1 MQGTQGWSLVGELRS
16 HMPSTASRVAKRF
29 FFFLRSG
36 DYLHPLSLTLSL
48 LLANR
53 TKGKQW
59 YANSTSQPQKVL
71 TPNHWHSIMS
81 DRLLHIPCEARR
93 FFIYEAKKLSLSK
106 LCLAKLVWFLS
117 HYFLTCSLLQ
127 TSQSPSHLPLMHL
140 IFREI
145 HPQPNGNFSLSAQ
158 PNLLLLK
165 RCYWNVANLQCV
177 HLCYT
182 TKCFTH
188 THPYIYYIYK
198 ICNIYNMYCFP
209 YSLPLWFITGYWI

>member
-1 MQGTQGWSLVGELRS
+1 
-16 HMPSTASRVAKRF
+16 
-29 FFFLRSG
+29 
-36 DYLHPLSLTLSL
+36 
-48 LLANR
+48 
-53 TKGKQW
+53 
-59 YANSTSQPQKVL
+59 
-71 TPNHWHSIMS
+71 MS

-198 ICNIYNMYCFP
+198 ICNIYNIYIIFHILYHCGLSQDTE
-209 YSLPLWFITGYWI
+209 YSFLCYTVGPCCQIYLFNTPILLLHPFMRPFLVTSSLLTCTLYLHVVSVPCNYIFNPCHWWLYVLPP

>member
-1 MQGTQGWSLVGELRS
+1 MPILR
-16 HMPSTASRVAKRF
+16 
-29 FFFLRSG
+29 
-36 DYLHPLSLTLSL
+36 LSLKRS
-48 LLANR
+48 
-53 TKGKQW
+53 W
-59 YANSTSQPQKVL
+59 
-71 TPNHWHSIMS
+71 TPDHWHSIMS

-127 TSQSPSHLPLMHL
+127 TSQSPSHLPLLHL

-145 HPQPNGNFSLSAQ
+145 HPQPNGTFSLSVQ
-158 PNLLLLK
+158 PNLLLK
-165 RCYWNVANLQCV
+165 RCYWNVADLQWCV

-188 THPYIYYIYK
+188 TPIYIYK
-198 ICNIYNMYCFP
+198 INNIDIIYILFSIFFTIMVYHRILSIVSVLHSWALLSN
-209 YSLPLWFITGYWI
+209 LLV